1 MSQARGLPQSKE
13 ALLKSYNKKLK
24 DDIQSM
30 LVNFEE
36 IIKLARVSAPVPSQF
51 PNKVKMIIFCHSDN
65 IIMSNQLQINVYKHT
80 DTDKHSTNIVSAKQW
95 YCLYFEMSISF

>member
-36 IIKLARVSAPVPSQF
+36 IIKLARVSAPVPNTISQ
-51 PNKVKMIIFCHSDN
+51 
-65 IIMSNQLQINVYKHT
+65 
-80 DTDKHSTNIVSAKQW
+80 
-95 YCLYFEMSISF
+95 

>member
-1 MSQARGLPQSKE
+1 MFFIQRIAFLILGYIQFMLLAMFFRLIVHNVIYTSWFLITITAMSQARGLPQSKE

-36 IIKLARVSAPVPSQF
+36 IIKLARVSAPVPTQF
-51 PNKVKMIIFCHSDN
+51 PNIK
-65 IIMSNQLQINVYKHT
+65 
-80 DTDKHSTNIVSAKQW
+80 
-95 YCLYFEMSISF
+95 

>member
-36 IIKLARVSAPVPSQF
+36 IIKLARVCVLVLAKLPK
-51 PNKVKMIIFCHSDN
+51 KVKIIF
-65 IIMSNQLQINVYKHT
+65 I
-80 DTDKHSTNIVSAKQW
+80 
-95 YCLYFEMSISF
+95 YFFTITLTTS

>member
-36 IIKLARVSAPVPSQF
+36 IIKLARVCVPVLSQL
-51 PNKVKMIIFCHSDN
+51 PKKVKII
-65 IIMSNQLQINVYKHT
+65 
-80 DTDKHSTNIVSAKQW
+80 
-95 YCLYFEMSISF
+95 